1 MPWRIQQNSPN
12 ISGLYG
18 FGQSANV
25 GGPNGYGYGYGQ
37 SMNLGGT
44 NSGGGANYGASLV
57 DVLGSIQGL
66 SMGGAGGNTTTTTPV
81 NSTGWLSSLNRNAPA
96 LQLGLGALSTLGGLY
111 QSNRM
116 MDLARDQFRHARDVT
131 NTNLTNQIQSYNTA
145 LAGRANARG
154 VMEGRDQ
161 ESINRYIEEN
171 KLSR

>member
-12 ISGLYG
+12 TFGYG
-18 FGQSANV
+18 FGQN
-25 GGPNGYGYGYGQ
+25 
-37 SMNLGGT
+37 MNLGGT
-44 NSGGGANYGASLV
+44 NVGVPANYGESLV
-57 DVLGSIQGL
+57 DALGRIQGV
-66 SMGGAGGNTTTTTPV
+66 STGGSNPPPTA
-81 NSTGWLSSLNRNAPA
+81 STGWLSSLNRNAPA

-111 QSNRM
+111 QSSRM

>member
-1 MPWRIQQNSPN
+1 MPWRNQQN
-12 ISGLYG
+12 
-18 FGQSANV
+18 
-25 GGPNGYGYGYGQ
+25 GPNTFGYDFGQ

-44 NSGGGANYGASLV
+44 NAGVPANYGESLM
-57 DVLGSIQGL
+57 DVLGRIQGV
-66 SMGGAGGNTTTTTPV
+66 STGGGNPSPTD
-81 NSTGWLSSLNRNAPA
+81 STGWLASLNKNAPA

-116 MDLARDQFRHARDVT
+116 MDLARDQFRHARDTT

-171 KLSR
+171 RLSR

>member
-1 MPWRIQQNSPN
+1 MSWRDQQNSPN
-12 ISGLYG
+12 TFGYG
-18 FGQSANV
+18 FGQST
-25 GGPNGYGYGYGQ
+25 
-37 SMNLGGT
+37 NLGGT
-44 NSGGGANYGASLV
+44 NVGVPTNYGESLM
-57 DVLGSIQGL
+57 DVLGRIQGI
-66 SMGGAGGNTTTTTPV
+66 STGGSNPSPTD
-81 NSTGWLSSLNRNAPA
+81 STGWLSSLNKNAPA

-116 MDLARDQFRHARDVT
+116 MDLARDQFRHARDTT

-171 KLSR
+171 RLSR